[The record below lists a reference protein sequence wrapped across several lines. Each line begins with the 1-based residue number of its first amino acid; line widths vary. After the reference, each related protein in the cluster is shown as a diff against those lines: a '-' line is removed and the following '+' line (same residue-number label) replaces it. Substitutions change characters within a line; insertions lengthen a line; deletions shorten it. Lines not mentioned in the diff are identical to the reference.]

1 MRQRRGSPLKDRT
14 FLSPSTVANSFA
26 GLASVVFQNLGCYSD
41 KFALVIRLATM
52 NNRHGEEPG
61 QQHTADL
68 KQDHRKKF
76 PQTEE
81 RQEAHRTPSR
91 QDEKNKLFIVYCS

>member
-1 MRQRRGSPLKDRT
+1 
-14 FLSPSTVANSFA
+14 
-26 GLASVVFQNLGCYSD
+26 
-41 KFALVIRLATM
+41 M
-52 NNRHGEEPG
+52 NDRHGEEPG

-91 QDEKNKLFIVYCS
+91 QDEKINSS